1 LNPEKKKII
10 LNYLTDSKRKNMDI
24 FNIYLPVA
32 GIEFNALLLLLIG
45 FCVGVLAGFFG
56 VGGGWIVTPALNIF
70 GFPMAFAIGTDLSN
84 IFGQSIGAVKK
95 HHKMGNID
103 WKLGIISI
111 VASVVGLEI
120 GSQAVMALEKA
131 GDIGSIVRGC
141 YLFLM
146 FGLGAFMFYDYF
158 RLNPQKIKQTQET
171 PDKQI
176 DKPKNSKKISIA
188 QRLHKI
194 NLPPMISFP
203 ISGVESVSL
212 WIVLFIFLFTGFL
225 SGFLGVGGGFI
236 RMPALVYLI
245 GVPTVI
251 GIGTDLMSVLFA
263 GAYGCFT
270 YAMKGRVEFLAA
282 FILLIGSSIGV
293 QIGATAVKYIKGY
306 GIRLL
311 FAVMIVLAG
320 VSIALEQIYKVTT
333 ISGYQLS
340 SKLVLMGTAVLMTL
354 IIITNLV
361 NESRKEKAR
370 KRKLA

>member
-1 LNPEKKKII
+1 
-10 LNYLTDSKRKNMDI
+10 MDI

-32 GIEFNALLLLLIG
+32 GIEFNVLLLILIG
-45 FCVGVLAGFFG
+45 FCVGVLGGFFG

-70 GFPMAFAIGTDLSN
+70 GFHMAYAIGTDLSN

-103 WKLGIISI
+103 WKLGFISI
-111 VASVVGLEI
+111 IASVVGLEL
-120 GSQAVMALEKA
+120 GSQVILILEKA
-131 GDIGSIVRGC
+131 GDVGSIVRWC

-146 FGLGAFMFYDYF
+146 FGLSILMFYDYF
-158 RLNPQKIKQTQET
+158 KLNPKKRG
-171 PDKQI
+171 
-176 DKPKNSKKISIA
+176 KNKNKSSNEQSEPIRAKNTIA
-188 QRLHKI
+188 ERLHKI

-203 ISGVESVSL
+203 ASGIKSVSL
-212 WIVLFIFLFTGFL
+212 WIVLFIFLITGFL

-251 GIGTDLMSVLFA
+251 AVGTDLMSVLFS

-270 YAMKGRVEFLAA
+270 YGIKGRVELIAA
-282 FILLIGSSIGV
+282 FFMLIGASIGA

-311 FAVMIVLAG
+311 FAIMIVCAG
-320 VSIALEQIYKVTT
+320 FSIALEQAYKITNLQVLST
-333 ISGYQLS
+333 IAGI
-340 SKLVLMGTAVLMTL
+340 VLMGTAVSMTL
-354 IIITNLV
+354 IIIFSLV
-361 NESRKEKAR
+361 SEFKKE
-370 KRKLA
+370 RKLRL